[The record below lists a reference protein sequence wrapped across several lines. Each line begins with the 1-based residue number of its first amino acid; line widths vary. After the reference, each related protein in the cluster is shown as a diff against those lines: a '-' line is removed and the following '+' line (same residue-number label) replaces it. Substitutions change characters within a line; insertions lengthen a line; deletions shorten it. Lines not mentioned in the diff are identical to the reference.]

1 MDEFR
6 NGGCSETDVGRATV
20 RGMGDTYVE
29 TAPASHQPAPLSA
42 MKRLIEQ
49 GRHRMTQEAL
59 ASLKALGKQ
68 LRFKLLESPEFRALE
83 VVERTI
89 AELSEILDSPPPPP
103 GRKMPSGTADEA
115 PSEPSAAVFDIQQH
129 AQASAASPTN
139 AQSRMAQA
147 IAATIAANTAA
158 RVASGTTPRF
168 KHALSA
174 AS

>member
-1 MDEFR
+1 
-6 NGGCSETDVGRATV
+6 
-20 RGMGDTYVE
+20 
-29 TAPASHQPAPLSA
+29 
-42 MKRLIEQ
+42 
-49 GRHRMTQEAL
+49 MTQEAL
-59 ASLKALGKQ
+59 VSLKALGKQ
-68 LRFKLLESPEFRALE
+68 LRLKLLESPEFRALE

-89 AELSEILDSPPPPP
+89 VELSEILDSPPPPP
-103 GRKMPSGTADEA
+103 GRKMSVVADDEA

-129 AQASAASPTN
+129 AQESASGATN

-158 RVASGTTPRF
+158 RVAAATSPGF

>member
-6 NGGCSETDVGRATV
+6 NTGCSETDVGRATL
-20 RGMGDTYVE
+20 RSMRDPHVE

-42 MKRLIEQ
+42 TKTLIEQ

-89 AELSEILDSPPPPP
+89 AELSEILDSPPPP
-103 GRKMPSGTADEA
+103 GRKMPSGAADEA

-158 RVASGTTPRF
+158 RVASGTIPRF